1 MIKISYKTMPDAQNE
16 ADFRGEQ
23 SEVFQRLG
31 IELIALTPKH
41 WRSAVLELTG
51 SDGWVTPS
59 IWSDEGHRDPVEPSI
74 VLLLHTYA
82 LERLLARRGRGWKSI
97 QFRIRMR
104 PDESWSFGADYEY
117 AA

>member
-1 MIKISYKTMPDAQNE
+1 MIKTCYKTMPDAQNE
-16 ADFRGEQ
+16 ADFR
-23 SEVFQRLG
+23 
-31 IELIALTPKH
+31 
-41 WRSAVLELTG
+41 
-51 SDGWVTPS
+51 
-59 IWSDEGHRDPVEPSI
+59 EPSI